1 MQNSLI
7 AIEGAK
13 QFPVILPGSALP
25 TSRVGFGT
33 SLLMARLN
41 ETQSV
46 RLLQTALD
54 AGITHFDTA
63 RLYGYGEAERA
74 LGKILPG
81 RRDKVTVT
89 TKVGILPP
97 KRSPILSIAKSLARK
112 AAALNPKLRQHFR
125 RKAEGMIQAGA
136 FDLPTVTA
144 SFDTSLRQL
153 GTDYVDFLM
162 LHECSAADLVRPELL
177 EFLERAKQA
186 GKVRAFGVA
195 TFAPVIETALVNS
208 PAYTPSVQFPSSIF
222 EPNMAR
228 LRPLLRSDCA
238 VFTHSSLSTGFSQ
251 LIGRL
256 SAEPALRSEW
266 DKRLGVD
273 CADRR
278 VLGKLCLQYALEDN
292 PAGVVLVSSANEQ
305 NIRANA
311 AALATPYSAEQM
323 EGFSELV
330 AATLPAS
337 QGHA

>member
-1 MQNSLI
+1 MQNVTI
-7 AIEGAK
+7 AAQGGK
-13 QFPVILPGSALP
+13 STSVLLPGAAIP

-41 ETQSV
+41 EAQSI
-46 RLLQTALD
+46 RLLETALD

-74 LGKILPG
+74 LGKILSG

-97 KRSPILSIAKSLARK
+97 KRSPLLSIAKGLARK

-136 FDLPTVTA
+136 FDLPTMTA
-144 SFDTSLRQL
+144 SFETSLRQL
-153 GTDYVDFLM
+153 GTDYVDYLL
-162 LHECSAADLVRPELL
+162 LHECSEADLQRPELL

-186 GKVRAFGVA
+186 GKLRSFGLA
-195 TFAPVIETALVNS
+195 TFAPVIRAAFEKH
-208 PAYTPSVQFPSSIF
+208 PAYTPTVQFPSSIF
-222 EPNMAR
+222 EPNLEQ
-228 LRPLLRSDCA
+228 LRPLLQPDVT

-251 LIGRL
+251 LVTRL
-256 SAEPALRSEW
+256 SEEPGLRPTW
-266 DKRLGVD
+266 DKQLGVN

-278 VLGKLCLQYALEDN
+278 VLGKFCLQYALEDY

-311 AALATPYSAEQM
+311 ATLASPYSAEQISI
-323 EGFSELV
+323 FAELV
-330 AATLPAS
+330 RTVAAPQVRT
-337 QGHA
+337 